1 MNMCR
6 ETFPQLLSF
15 YPGNALLTADGRGRG
30 GEERD
35 GGRER
40 ERHYLFAIWS
50 SNSEA
55 LAKHESPMHV
65 IQVQLLRELTELL

>member
-35 GGRER
+35 GGER
-40 ERHYLFAIWS
+40 ETPFICNMEFKFGSTGKA
-50 SNSEA
+50 
-55 LAKHESPMHV
+55 
-65 IQVQLLRELTELL
+65 